1 MMTENTISNTGVILR
16 RERRIPTSGQVLVEK
31 GDIVDPETVIAKG
44 VVDNPLVKE
53 IKIFAQLKVDPED
66 VKKFM
71 LKTEGDEVQKDEVI
85 AMYRSFLG
93 RTRVA
98 RSPID
103 GRIIALSTASG
114 RVMVKGHPIPVEV
127 QAHVPGIVMEIYP
140 DEGAEIETKA
150 DIIYGKFGV
159 GGETRGDLVLAVE
172 SPDSALTSDSIQLD
186 HKGKVIIGGSVV
198 TLDAIR
204 KAAKTGVSGL
214 IVGGIDQKDLT
225 EFLGYEIGVGITGD
239 EAIGITLILL
249 EGFGVNPMTDNDF
262 NFLKDHTGK
271 LACIDGSTQ
280 IRSRIK
286 RPEIIIP
293 Q

>member
-1 MMTENTISNTGVILR
+1 MTENTVTNTDVILR
-16 RERRIPTSGQVLVEK
+16 KERRIPTSGQVLVKK
-31 GDIVDPETVIAKG
+31 GDTVDPETVIAKG

-53 IKIFAQLKVDPED
+53 IKVFVQLKVDPED

-71 LKTEGDEVQKDEVI
+71 LKTEGDEVQKEEVI

-103 GRIIALSTASG
+103 GRIVSLSTASG
-114 RVMVKGHPIPVEV
+114 RAMVKGHPIPVFV
-127 QAHVPGIVMEIYP
+127 QAHVPGTVTEIYS
-140 DEGAEIETKA
+140 DEGAIIETKA
-150 DIIYGKFGV
+150 DIIHGKFGV
-159 GGETRGDLVLAVE
+159 GGETRGDLILAVE
-172 SPDSALTSDSIQLD
+172 SPDSALTSDSILLD
-186 HKGKVIIGGSVV
+186 YKGKVIIGGSVV
-198 TLDAIR
+198 TLDALR
-204 KAAKTGVSGL
+204 KAAKTGVSGVV
-214 IVGGIDQKDLT
+214 VGGVDQKDLT

-239 EAIGITLILL
+239 EAIGLTLILM

-262 NFLKDHTGK
+262 NFFKEHTGK

-293 Q
+293 L